1 MNQHSGDTWQLKKKR
16 KSVLIATH
24 AQNVLTATHTYVLT
38 AHTMSLHL
46 TQYLCSQNT
55 HIVHTFHMK
64 HNFCAHSTHNNVIAS
79 HLTCSQHTKHSSTGS
94 SPSSPHLFKMF
105 ICSELDIKLK
115 LNDRMFI
122 CSNYL
127 VHMTECIFLLD
138 KLKILPLS
146 ICQLHYYS
154 PIFLQIQNCT
164 QMELNET
171 KLKPKWN

>member
-1 MNQHSGDTWQLKKKR
+1 MIFLSSTVYTGIYDSIITGIYQTNITDTKGAWQLKKK
-16 KSVLIATH
+16 KKCVLIATH

-55 HIVHTFHMK
+55 HIVHAFHMK

-79 HLTCSQHTKHSSTGS
+79 HLTCSQQTKHSSKGR

-127 VHMTECIFLLD
+127 VHMTECIFL
-138 KLKILPLS
+138 IG
-146 ICQLHYYS
+146 
-154 PIFLQIQNCT
+154 
-164 QMELNET
+164 
-171 KLKPKWN
+171 